1 MNIFKK
7 RLRFDVGIID
17 AAFFAGLIVSAIL
30 FLSWLAYVDTQHK
43 ADSELRLSGVYDVEG
58 SLRLCGDC

>member
-1 MNIFKK
+1 MKILKK

-17 AAFFAGLIVSAIL
+17 AAFFAGLIVSAML

-43 ADSELRLSGVYDVEG
+43 ADSELRLSGA
-58 SLRLCGDC
+58 